1 MSTEAQESAFTE
13 AQESAYKAG
22 LIRFHQGNKVIG
34 AGLYI
39 DNGYIL
45 TCAHVITQGLNL
57 GTKPQGITVDSVANK
72 LVKVDFPFV
81 AEKQF
86 QNAEIVPALWR
97 LNDQDLAV
105 LKILEAIPKG
115 VTPLSFKETTYYREH
130 RYHVYGFPDGHPD
143 GVWAQGEIGGELT
156 RGWVQMEGTRAEG
169 LAIEPGFS
177 GAPVWDEKLEGIAGM
192 TVARDKDREEAKVG
206 FMIPYQRLKS
216 ALEAIALFDLLLPE
230 ADNLAPYW
238 QSAYQFVRPEISR
251 ESHPLTLQE
260 AVLQVQNMS
269 EQGSG
274 YRAITQFIG
283 YLSQP
288 KLRLDIQPKL
298 IQWLESQGI
307 NASSFL
313 QEVKQKVEAQQA
325 KHPVG
330 LSPHLLFWVQEE
342 LNSDRYS
349 VQAYLVSDRDQYDP
363 LSAMQLNAPANFLEK
378 SEDGKV
384 DQLDIEKILR
394 ACLNE
399 SSQKLRDIRK
409 LRLEIF
415 LPLHHLNWEVD
426 RWPATDDSEPDL
438 IGCRYQVVVRIIHR
452 WEERYSQYR
461 GDWDSKWRTVTKFS
475 DRQSYRGLICGDG
488 QKFKKIRQNLR
499 HADVTGLILTQYPTI
514 QAEDMSNSFIALL
527 HAGSPIAIWS
537 RQAFDDHSQQ
547 FKQLLANS
555 HSQFERLIAFSLDGS
570 NTGEEETDSQNQCDG
585 LLGCC
590 LSQLPES
597 VRAWRDNADQE
608 CDDGEIHAGQHIGF
622 IWEDPKL
629 VPPVADIVPRFRMSA

>member
-34 AGLYI
+34 AGFYI

-57 GTKPQGITVDSVANK
+57 GTKPQGIAVDSVANK
-72 LVKVDFPFV
+72 PVKVDFPFV

-115 VTPLSFKETTYYREH
+115 VTPLSFKEATYYREH
-130 RYHVYGFPDGHPD
+130 RYHIYGFPDGHPD

-177 GAPVWDEKLEGIAGM
+177 GAPVWDEKLKGIAGM
-192 TVARDKDREEAKVG
+192 TIARDKDREEAKVG

-288 KLRLDIQPKL
+288 KLGLDIQPKL

-313 QEVKQKVEAQQA
+313 QEVRQKVEAQQA
-325 KHPVG
+325 KQPKT
-330 LSPHLLFWVQEE
+330 LAPHLLFWVQEE

-363 LSAMQLNAPANFLEK
+363 LSAMQLTTPAVFLEH
-378 SEDGKV
+378 SQDEKV
-384 DQLDIEKILR
+384 DCETIKQILR
-394 ACLNE
+394 E
-399 SSQKLRDIRK
+399 SLEESVAKLTKESGLPSITVNV
-409 LRLEIF
+409 F
-415 LPLHHLNWEVD
+415 LPLSCIGWDVD
-426 RWPATDDSEPDL
+426 RWSANECTPFTPVLEPIGSRYHIVLRAAERLNKQIPGYHQMQGKWSEKWKLLNQMQSNLAHEKLVSGKDETPATLYKKLSKRTEEMIGFYLVEAPAPFTDGNSSLFPVL
-438 IGCRYQVVVRIIHR
+438 IGSGAPLAI
-452 WEERYSQYR
+452 W
-461 GDWDSKWRTVTKFS
+461 
-475 DRQSYRGLICGDG
+475 L
-488 QKFKKIRQNLR
+488 RQNLP
-499 HADVTGLILTQYPTI
+499 DDCQ
-514 QAEDMSNSFIALL
+514 
-527 HAGSPIAIWS
+527 
-537 RQAFDDHSQQ
+537 QAFN
-547 FKQLLANS
+547 QLLTS
-555 HSQFERLIAFSLDGS
+555 CFSELS
-570 NTGEEETDSQNQCDG
+570 INIQG
-585 LLGCC
+585 LLKWT
-590 LSQLPES
+590 PK
-597 VRAWRDNADQE
+597 VRQ
-608 CDDGEIHAGQHIGF
+608 F
-622 IWEDPKL
+622 
-629 VPPVADIVPRFRMSA
+629 